1 MQESWQKK
9 PNPQC
14 DAINPVQ
21 CIIFVQIEVFFVGG
35 WMLDSI

>member
-14 DAINPVQ
+14 GAINPAQ